1 MARRYSSEDA
11 KKRILSVCVKMFIE
25 KGYKDSKIA
34 DIMSEADVTGST
46 FHNIFPTKD
55 SVLLCLTEFMFD
67 NQFGVASE
75 FLKGKIDPLML
86 NGFVLKY
93 FNEND
98 PFEAMNIT
106 GDLTLVDSN
115 PNAEHR
121 FSAPYFEYGDLLMI
135 LDEEDGFRFLRTKLI
150 EVLDEHTGGR
160 YLK

>member
-1 MARRYSSEDA
+1 
-11 KKRILSVCVKMFIE
+11 
-25 KGYKDSKIA
+25 
-34 DIMSEADVTGST
+34 
-46 FHNIFPTKD
+46 
-55 SVLLCLTEFMFD
+55 
-67 NQFGVASE
+67 
-75 FLKGKIDPLML
+75 ML

-115 PNAEHR
+115 PNAEHH
-121 FSAPYFEYGDLLMI
+121 FFAPYFEYGDLLMI
-135 LDEEDGFRFLRTKLI
+135 LDQEYGFRFLRTKVI